1 MSSIATWYEV
11 RLTFNVRRQLAA
23 ARRRPS
29 DGHSARERFAKHHE
43 RDAGGRGRFFAQT
56 AGPRGRDQDQA
67 AEVLAAQAQCGV
79 AQGFTFGVCAR
90 VARGDDAAGRFA
102 NDALA

>member
-1 MSSIATWYEV
+1 MSELRWKPSVTV
-11 RLTFNVRRQLAA
+11 AA
-23 ARRRPS
+23 IVEQ
-29 DGHSARERFAKHHE
+29 G
-43 RDAGGRGRFFAQT
+43 GRFFAQT